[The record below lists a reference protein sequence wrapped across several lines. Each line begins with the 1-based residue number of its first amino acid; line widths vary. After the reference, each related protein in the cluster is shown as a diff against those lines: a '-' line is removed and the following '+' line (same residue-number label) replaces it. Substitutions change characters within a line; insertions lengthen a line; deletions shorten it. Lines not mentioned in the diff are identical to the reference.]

1 VTALVPISLY
11 GWVVVVTAL
20 FTFMPPR
27 RAVIAAFI
35 GGWLF
40 LPQGGIPLP
49 GFPDLDKISAT
60 ATGAVLGVLFFDGA
74 RLARFRPSWVDIPMV
89 VWCAAN
95 LPASITNGLG
105 AYDGFSGLLRD
116 LFIWGMPYFLGRLY
130 FTDLESLR
138 ELAIGFFLGGVV
150 YIPFVAYE
158 LKMSP
163 HLHQMVYGFHPS
175 NFLMTIRFGG
185 YRPMVFMQHG
195 LMCAMWL
202 VSASLIG
209 IWLWHT
215 GAVRTLFNI
224 PMWAWVAVQTTITL
238 MCKSTGA
245 LFLLILGLGAL
256 FVNKTTRSAAL
267 LIFVMSLTPAYMLVR
282 AEGWWDGQ
290 QLIEVAGLLNQERA
304 DSIAGRLENEDI
316 LIAKASEKPVWGW
329 GGWGRWRVYDSRGK
343 DITVSD
349 GFWVIAR
356 GEKGMVGLVSLT
368 AIALVPFIVLLKRV
382 PPRDWAHPAVAGAS
396 SLAMLLML
404 YSIDN
409 LFNAMLNPIYMLA
422 AGGLSSLYVF
432 NPSVRAAMPR
442 LPVDRLPLGPP
453 TARPRSRRVQP
464 MPQAGHSA
472 GSVGPSMEFPAR

>member
-20 FTFMPPR
+20 FTFLPPR

-40 LPQGGIPLP
+40 LPQAGIPIP

-60 ATGAVLGVLFFDGA
+60 AMGAVLGVVLFDGR
-74 RLARFRPSWVDIPMV
+74 RLAHFRFSWVDIPMV
-89 VWCAAN
+89 VWCVCNVPSAV
-95 LPASITNGLG
+95 TNELG
-105 AYDGFSGLLRD
+105 WWEGCSGALRD
-116 LFIWGMPYFLGRLY
+116 VFTWGIPYFIGRLY
-130 FTDLESLR
+130 FSDLSALR
-138 ELAIGFFLGGVV
+138 ELAIGFFLGGIV
-150 YIPFVAYE
+150 YVPFVAYE

-163 HLHQMVYGFHPS
+163 HLHEMVYGFHPS

-195 LMCAMWL
+195 LMLAMWM
-202 VSASLIG
+202 VSATLIG
-209 IWLWHT
+209 VWLWHT
-215 GAVRTLFNI
+215 GAVRVLFNI
-224 PMWAWVAVQTTITL
+224 PIWAWVAVQTVITV

-245 LFLLILGLGAL
+245 LFLLALGLGAL
-256 FVNKTTRSAAL
+256 FINKSARSTAL
-267 LIFVMSLTPAYMLVR
+267 LVFVMSLTPVYMLVR
-282 AEGWWDGQ
+282 AQGWWDGK
-290 QLIEVAGLLNQERA
+290 QLIDVALMINQERA

-329 GGWGRWRVYDSRGK
+329 GGWGRWRVYDSRGN

-349 GFWVIAR
+349 GYWVIAR
-356 GEKGMVGLVSLT
+356 GEKGMVGLASLT
-368 AIALVPFIVLLKRV
+368 AIALVPFVLLLRRV
-382 PPRDWAHPAVAGAS
+382 PARDWANPAVAGAS

-422 AGGLSSLYVF
+422 AGGLSSLYVM
-432 NPSVRAAMPR
+432 NPSFLPAMPR

-453 TARPRSRRVQP
+453 PARPRPRPAQP
-464 MPQAGHSA
+464 MAQGGRIHQAHG
-472 GSVGPSMEFPAR
+472 